1 MWEGGRAVK
10 SLALGAR
17 AVGLGRAALLA
28 TAEDPQTGL
37 IRFAE
42 CLALE
47 LRLLISA
54 LGKYAPAALDRDDVW
69 APYFPGIPAAG

>member
-28 TAEDPQTGL
+28 AAEDPEDGL
-37 IRFAE
+37 IRFAD

-54 LGKYAPAALDRDDVW
+54 LGKYTPAALERADVW
-69 APYFPGIPAAG
+69 SPDFPE